1 MSNETQDSN
10 LDQVARDSRALRSS
24 MENALDRAID
34 DQTADAFRQ
43 EVRQITERGSEHTR
57 QVYERVASEVGNT
70 NLFSNNALITRNGTL
85 CLTFGNVR
93 SLYSGERDVCAYT
106 DGSTAVGNGRRV
118 WFRAPE
124 NR

>member
-1 MSNETQDSN
+1 MSNETPETDS
-10 LDQVARDSRALRSS
+10 DQIARDSRALRSS

-34 DQTADAFRQ
+34 DQSAEAFRQ
-43 EVRQITERGSEHTR
+43 EVRQITDRGPEHTR
-57 QVYERVASEVGNT
+57 QVYDRVANEVGGR

-85 CLTFGNVR
+85 CLSFGNVR
-93 SLYSGERDVCAYT
+93 SLFTGDRDVCAYN
-106 DGSTAVGNGRRV
+106 DGSTAVGKGSRV